1 MSPLDA
7 SVLPVGIR
15 SRLIRNVNDIT
26 IHLLEAG
33 FEAPGRP
40 AVLLLHGFPELAYS
54 WRKVMLPL
62 ARAGYHVIAPDARGY
77 GRSSGSDV
85 KHEDDLR
92 PFGTRNKVIDNLA
105 LVAALGYRSVDAVI
119 GHDQGSPIAG
129 WCALTRP
136 DVFKSVVLM
145 SSPFRGAPGAF
156 PFNTANQPVASAPAS
171 SAADDIHEALTHLT
185 PPRKYYMRYYTTP
198 PANDNM
204 WHAKQGLHNFLRAYY
219 HMKSAD
225 WVQNKPFPLSSLI
238 ASEWEKLPRYYV
250 MDLDKG
256 MAESVGPEMPSS
268 EAIARCEWLPD
279 AELQVYSGEY
289 GRTGFQ
295 GGLQGYRIGPVDQE
309 LQIFAGVK
317 ITVPSMFMGGRSDW
331 GVYQT
336 PGGLQYVE
344 NELTTNYQG
353 THLVDGAGHWVQ
365 QEQPEAVSRLL
376 LEFLDRNR

>member
-1 MSPLDA
+1 MSALDA
-7 SVLPVGIR
+7 SVLPVGVR
-15 SRLIRNVNDIT
+15 SRLIDNVNGIT
-26 IHLLEAG
+26 VHILEAG
-33 FEAPGRP
+33 FEVPGRP
-40 AVLLLHGFPELAYS
+40 ALLLLHGFPELAYS
-54 WRKVMLPL
+54 WRKILLPL
-62 ARAGYHVIAPDARGY
+62 ALAGYHVIAPDARGY

-85 KHEDDLR
+85 KYEDDLR

-105 LVAALGYRSVDAVI
+105 LLAALGYRSVEAVI

-145 SSPFRGAPGAF
+145 SSPFRGAPGEF
-156 PFNTANQPVASAPAS
+156 PFNTANDS
-171 SAADDIHEALTHLT
+171 SAKAVNSNAADQIHEALTHLS

-225 WVQNKPFPLSSLI
+225 WVQNKPFPLTSLI

-256 MAESVGPEMPSS
+256 MAESVSPEMPSA
-268 EAIARCEWLPD
+268 EAIAQCEWLPD

-289 GRTGFQ
+289 ARTGFQ
-295 GGLQGYRIGPVDQE
+295 GGLQGYRIGSVDQE
-309 LQIFAGVK
+309 LQIFSGVK
-317 ITVPSMFMGGRSDW
+317 ITVPSMFVGGRSDW